1 MLAND
6 LRKGAHVRLRN
17 GWEADVADN
26 AKGSTRMCKVY
37 GFETEIG
44 SVYTHDI
51 VAAVNSLGVWERV
64 ELSERQAK
72 QAQKIQQMMGAISW

>member
-1 MLAND
+1 MLVND
-6 LRKGAHVRLRN
+6 LKKGARVQLRN
-17 GWEADVADN
+17 GWQADVADN

-51 VAAVNSLGVWERV
+51 THVQTSHGWERV
-64 ELSERQAK
+64 ELSEAQMK
-72 QAQKIQQMMGAISW
+72 QAAKIKAFGF